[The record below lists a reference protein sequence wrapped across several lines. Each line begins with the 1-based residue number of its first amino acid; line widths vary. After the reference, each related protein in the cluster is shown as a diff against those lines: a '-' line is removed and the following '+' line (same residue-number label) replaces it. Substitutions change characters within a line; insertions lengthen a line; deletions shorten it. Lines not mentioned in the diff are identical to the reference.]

1 MLGSKE
7 GYGKIKWN
15 SIVKLIKADEQ
26 AYNNGITRLRTHKGN
41 KMIISPPIDGEYI
54 DGVQ

>member
-7 GYGKIKWN
+7 GYRKIKWN
-15 SIVKLIKADEQ
+15 GIVKLIKADEQ
-26 AYNNGITRLRTHKGN
+26 AYNNVITRLQTHKGN
-41 KMIISPPIDGEYI
+41 KMIISPPIDGRYI